1 MLDLRGRRVWVAGHR
16 GMVGSALVR
25 RLAREGC
32 EVVVADRAELDL
44 TDQAAVRAF
53 ALAQRPDAVFMA
65 AAKAGG
71 IEANRTLPADFLF
84 SNLAI
89 ATHIVDAGFRA
100 GVRKLVMLG
109 SSCAY
114 PRLAPQPMAEDALLT
129 GPLEPTN
136 ESYAVAKIVAVKLC
150 QAYRRQHGVDYVAA
164 VPTNL
169 YGPGDR
175 FDEEAGHVIP
185 ALIRRAHEARASGA
199 EALTV
204 WGTGEPLR
212 EFLHVDDCADALV
225 RVMRGY
231 SDEAPINVGSG
242 EELSIL
248 ELARMIAGVVGFE
261 GRIVV
266 DPSRPDGAPR
276 KLLDSSRLRALGWSP
291 ATPLEEGLRGA
302 YRWFLRERAE
312 A

>member
-1 MLDLRGRRVWVAGHR
+1 
-16 GMVGSALVR
+16 MVGSALVR
-25 RLAREGC
+25 RLARESC
-32 EVVVADRAELDL
+32 EIVAADRAALDL

-65 AAKAGG
+65 AAKVGG
-71 IEANRTLPADFLF
+71 IHANATLPADFLF

-89 ATHIVDAGFRA
+89 ATHIVDASFRA

-136 ESYAVAKIVAVKLC
+136 EGYAVAKIAAVKLC

-164 VPTNL
+164 MPTNL

-175 FDEEAGHVIP
+175 FDLEAGHVVP
-185 ALIRRAHEARASGA
+185 SLLRKAHEAKAARA
-199 EALTV
+199 EELVV
-204 WGTGEPLR
+204 WGTGAPRR

-225 RVMRGY
+225 HVMARY

-248 ELARMIAGVVGFE
+248 ELARLVARVVEFE
-261 GRIVV
+261 GRIAS
-266 DPSRPDGAPR
+266 DPSRPDGTPR
-276 KLLDSSRLRALGWSP
+276 KLLDSTKLHALGWSP
-291 ATPLEEGLRGA
+291 SLPLEAGLRST
-302 YRWFLRERAE
+302 YRWFLENE